1 MLRDAELFRSRLSKL
16 DGAADVGDHIVN
28 VVNGKVVVVAEKA
41 TVPESKPVSAEA
53 SSADSTTTSE
63 EKPEKKPEQDGEKT

>member
-28 VVNGKVVVVAEKA
+28 VVNSKIVVVAEKA
-41 TVPESKPVSAEA
+41 AVTESKPTSTTEA
-53 SSADSTTTSE
+53 ASTDTTTSS
-63 EKPEKKPEQDGEKT
+63 EKPVQDGEKQ

>member
-28 VVNGKVVVVAEKA
+28 VVNSKVVVVAEKPA
-41 TVPESKPVSAEA
+41 VPESKPASTTEA
-53 SSADSTTTSE
+53 SSTDTSSS
-63 EKPEKKPEQDGEKT
+63 EKKPAQDGEKT

>member
-28 VVNGKVVVVAEKA
+28 VVNSKIVVVAEKVV
-41 TVPESKPVSAEA
+41 VPESNPTSTKEA
-53 SSADSTTTSE
+53 ASTDTTTSL
-63 EKPEKKPEQDGEKT
+63 EKPVQDGEKT

>member
-28 VVNGKVVVVAEKA
+28 VVNSKVAVAENA
-41 TVPESKPVSAEA
+41 AVPENKPPSTAEA
-53 SSADSTTTSE
+53 STTDTLTTSM
-63 EKPEKKPEQDGEKT
+63 EKRPEQDAEKT

>member
-28 VVNGKVVVVAEKA
+28 VVNSKVVVAEKA
-41 TVPESKPVSAEA
+41 VVPESKPTSTKEA
-53 SSADSTTTSE
+53 ASTDTTTSL
-63 EKPEKKPEQDGEKT
+63 EKPVQDGEKT